1 MDIIVESLEGRG
13 LPPYPYRKVVFVA
26 DQAEVAELPS
36 EGVETENVV
45 FHADL
50 FERLVGKH
58 PDLAEAM
65 GTSRFAGWLTEAGD
79 EAVLHLAPTGGIT
92 NEIAEGLG
100 RALSDWC
107 SASRIARLTIGGSSQ
122 RIGREA
128 DSDDD
133 WNVFL

>member
-13 LPPYPYRKVVFVA
+13 LPPYPYRKVVFIA

-36 EGVETENVV
+36 EGAESESVV

-50 FERLVGKH
+50 FERLLARH
-58 PDLAEAM
+58 PELAEA
-65 GTSRFAGWLTEAGD
+65 SRYAGWLTEADD
-79 EAVLHLAPTGGIT
+79 EAVLHLAFTGSEFT
-92 NEIAEGLG
+92 TQIAEGLG
-100 RALSDWC
+100 RALTDWC
-107 SASRIARLTIGGSSQ
+107 SASGITRLTIGGSSQ

-133 WNVFL
+133 WSLPL